1 MYEEGRLMRVECGD
15 EVWEV
20 GEDRDVVEVGT
31 RESDRHVGG
40 GEVEEVR

>member
-20 GEDRDVVEVGT
+20 GEDRDVVEV
-31 RESDRHVGG
+31 RDERK
-40 GEVEEVR
+40 